1 MSGLH
6 GINIYNTFDIRLS
19 VYAGFKKDHMTVN
32 RTKHYWEFTPYYPS
46 HLANHSREQ
55 VLPLDMLGLVE
66 KGTPRIANL
75 LAG

>member
-1 MSGLH
+1 
-6 GINIYNTFDIRLS
+6 
-19 VYAGFKKDHMTVN
+19 MTVN
-32 RTKHYWEFTPYYPS
+32 RTKHYWEFTTYYPS